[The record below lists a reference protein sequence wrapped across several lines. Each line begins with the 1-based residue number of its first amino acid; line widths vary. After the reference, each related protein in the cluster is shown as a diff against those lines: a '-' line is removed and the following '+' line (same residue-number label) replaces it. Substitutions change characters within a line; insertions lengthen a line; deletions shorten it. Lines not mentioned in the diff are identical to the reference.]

1 MSWTIIPRSE
11 FVSADYVTLPLGNSG
26 EGITFVSSFLASD
39 LAESDVVPFSTANV
53 GKLRRAIIKL
63 SGIELKM
70 RTKDKSGAKLD
81 RPAPIMDSAAFLRA
95 SDSLGVSIQTHATIK
110 NGESVIEYVSLTRK

>member
-11 FVSADYVTLPLGNSG
+11 FISADYVTLPLGNSS

-39 LAESDVVPFSTANV
+39 SMESDLVPFSTANV

-81 RPAPIMDSAAFLRA
+81 RPAPILDSAAFLRA
-95 SDSLGVSIQTHATIK
+95 SDSLGVAINTHATLRD
-110 NGESVIEYVSLTRK
+110 GENVIEYVSLARK